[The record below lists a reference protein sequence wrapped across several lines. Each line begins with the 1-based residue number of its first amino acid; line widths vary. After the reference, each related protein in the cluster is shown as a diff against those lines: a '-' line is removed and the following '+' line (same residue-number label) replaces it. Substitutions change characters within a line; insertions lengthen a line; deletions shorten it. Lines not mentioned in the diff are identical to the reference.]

1 MITQRGRFFKILIAN
16 GFFFVAVDS
25 LQLLLQPPHF
35 WRRHLSGQPGAR
47 SGFVDDID
55 CLVREK
61 PVGYVALRELG
72 RPVESDVGN
81 HDTMVILISLPQA
94 LENLYRLFDRWRLHD
109 HRLEPTFQRTVFF
122 YVLAVFVQRRGP
134 NTLQL
139 ATGQRRL
146 QHVGCVYGTLG
157 GTRTDEGVK
166 LVNEEDHVLVLGDL
180 VHDRLQPLFELPAVF
195 GARDHRRHVEG
206 ENAVAPQGLRT
217 VARGNE
223 LSQTL
228 NDSRLAHSRLAD
240 QHRIVLLAPREHLY
254 HALDL
259 TLPPNRGI

>member
-1 MITQRGRFFKILIAN
+1 MCLAFLLPLLLPLTNICLQLALLITQRRRFFKILIAN
-16 GFFFVAVDS
+16 GCFLFAVDS
-25 LQLLLQPPHF
+25 LQLLLQPPDL
-35 WRRHLSGQPGAR
+35 WGRHLSGQPGAR
-47 SGFVDDID
+47 PGFVDDID
-55 CLVREK
+55 GLVREK
-61 PVGYVALRELG
+61 PVGYVALREFR
-72 RPVESDVGN
+72 RPVESGIGN
-81 HDTMVILISLPQA
+81 DDTMVILISLPQP

-109 HRLEPTFQRTVFF
+109 HRLEPTFQRSVFF
-122 YVLAVFVQRRGP
+122 YVLAVFVQSRGA

-157 GTRTDEGVK
+157 GTRTNERVK
-166 LVNEEDHVLVLGDL
+166 LVNEKDHVLVLSDL

-195 GARDHRRHVEG
+195 RAGDHRRHVES

-228 NDSRLAHSRLAD
+228 NDSRLAHSGLAD
-240 QHRIVLLAPREHLY
+240 
-254 HALDL
+254 
-259 TLPPNRGI
+259 